1 MVKYLLMKNIHIHS
15 LNLLSFVYIVVSD
28 AKAALE
34 NAKLAILER
43 LELHIFFVHS
53 HPWWE
58 SDEKIFRWFT
68 KLKTPSMLLLIFNTV
83 IIFINYC
90 IDFEDAVVS

>member
-1 MVKYLLMKNIHIHS
+1 MKNIHIHS

-28 AKAALE
+28 AKAALK

-58 SDEKIFRWFT
+58 LDEKIFRWFT
-68 KLKTPSMLLLIFNTV
+68 KLKISSMLLLIFYTV
-83 IIFINYC
+83 IIFINYCYINYC

>member
-1 MVKYLLMKNIHIHS
+1 M
-15 LNLLSFVYIVVSD
+15 YIVVSD

-90 IDFEDAVVS
+90 IDSEDAVVS